1 MLARKSVKRVVS
13 ALGTTPTASNPTWL
27 LLLPLHGLRGGS
39 SHWSLGVVLEG
50 WRQRHPATR
59 ARAQVDEFR
68 MASERVNELMVSI
81 REEVLKEPDI
91 LKRKLFQ
98 VRCQP
103 RCGAAELR
111 LGQGIRP

>member
-1 MLARKSVKRVVS
+1 
-13 ALGTTPTASNPTWL
+13 
-27 LLLPLHGLRGGS
+27 
-39 SHWSLGVVLEG
+39 
-50 WRQRHPATR
+50 
-59 ARAQVDEFR
+59 